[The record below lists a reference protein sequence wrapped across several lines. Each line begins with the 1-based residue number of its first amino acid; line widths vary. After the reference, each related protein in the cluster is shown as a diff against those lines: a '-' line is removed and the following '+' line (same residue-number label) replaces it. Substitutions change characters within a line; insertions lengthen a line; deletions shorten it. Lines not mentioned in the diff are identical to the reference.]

1 MVIIGQKTLREKNGL
16 DVISKQN
23 ASVKKS
29 RGREDGVELHI
40 TDGAVGEPDARDVL
54 GMAIAI
60 TAFGTAAT
68 RQVTWT
74 MTSHLRCCLND
85 PRCSRIPRVKCKT
98 VWVRWRRRSMT
109 LLTLAFCR
117 NVPRYCAIL
126 FCARIHDVFR
136 RALLGDPPA
145 RVYPMKMQL

>member
-74 MTSHLRCCLND
+74 MTSH
-85 PRCSRIPRVKCKT
+85 
-98 VWVRWRRRSMT
+98 
-109 LLTLAFCR
+109 
-117 NVPRYCAIL
+117 
-126 FCARIHDVFR
+126 
-136 RALLGDPPA
+136 
-145 RVYPMKMQL
+145 